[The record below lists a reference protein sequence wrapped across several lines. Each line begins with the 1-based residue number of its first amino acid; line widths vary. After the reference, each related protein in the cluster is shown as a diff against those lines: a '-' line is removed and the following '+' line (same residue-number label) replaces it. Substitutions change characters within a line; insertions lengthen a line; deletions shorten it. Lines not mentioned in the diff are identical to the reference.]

1 MGEKEDDEE
10 RDFKVDY
17 WVLLDEIV
25 KFNLNGVLGNL

>member
-10 RDFKVDY
+10 RDFIVDY